1 MSVYFNA
8 SRDKEYDRGGEEI
21 LKYDRMLINAGNFC
35 WLKLS
40 IKWQHSGEGLNPDSG
55 VFTCPVG
62 GTYMFMVHL
71 ATHKDKKALLSLRK
85 NGMDIASI
93 INQDGK
99 NKGNHMMGQCV
110 LMELD
115 QGDEVRS
122 SWGLELIPT
131 DYFFQV
137 YVYTFTGT
145 WTADWPHIHFTQF
158 VGN

>member
-1 MSVYFNA
+1 
-8 SRDKEYDRGGEEI
+8 
-21 LKYDRMLINAGNFC
+21 
-35 WLKLS
+35 
-40 IKWQHSGEGLNPDSG
+40 
-55 VFTCPVG
+55 
-62 GTYMFMVHL
+62 MFMVHL

-122 SWGLELIPT
+122 SWGFELILLIEIAFE
-131 DYFFQV
+131 YFFQV

>member
-1 MSVYFNA
+1 M
-8 SRDKEYDRGGEEI
+8 
-21 LKYDRMLINAGNFC
+21 
-35 WLKLS
+35 
-40 IKWQHSGEGLNPDSG
+40 NPDSG

-122 SWGLELIPT
+122 SLGLEIIPT
-131 DYFFQV
+131 NYFSRFMSTHSLAPGLRTGPT
-137 YVYTFTGT
+137 YTS
-145 WTADWPHIHFTQF
+145 HSLSVVKII
-158 VGN
+158 

>member
-1 MSVYFNA
+1 
-8 SRDKEYDRGGEEI
+8 
-21 LKYDRMLINAGNFC
+21 
-35 WLKLS
+35 
-40 IKWQHSGEGLNPDSG
+40 
-55 VFTCPVG
+55 
-62 GTYMFMVHL
+62 MFMVHL

-122 SWGLELIPT
+122 SWSLETNSIIFLGLCL
-131 DYFFQV
+131 
-137 YVYTFTGT
+137 
-145 WTADWPHIHFTQF
+145 HIHWHLDRGLAPHTLHT
-158 VGN
+158 VCW

>member
-1 MSVYFNA
+1 
-8 SRDKEYDRGGEEI
+8 
-21 LKYDRMLINAGNFC
+21 
-35 WLKLS
+35 
-40 IKWQHSGEGLNPDSG
+40 
-55 VFTCPVG
+55 
-62 GTYMFMVHL
+62 MFMVHL

-115 QGDEVRS
+115 QGDEVRPF
-122 SWGLELIPT
+122 WGLEQIQT
-131 DYFFQV
+131 TYFFQV